1 MSSGLVWIKAHIR
14 AILYTG
20 LVIFLMIMFKEA
32 LYEQLHRVTSEERY
46 SHAPLVFC
54 MALYLIWIKR
64 FEIENHNNGAWPG
77 VIISIV
83 AGAALII
90 GELSA
95 IWTFVQYGMLL
106 MCFGL
111 AWTMIGKQIRKILIP
126 FLHLFLV
133 IPLPYMLDVML
144 SGKMQL
150 ISSDLGVTFSRMLG
164 MSVFQEGNIIDLGI
178 YKLQVVEACSG
189 LNYMYPLMTIGLMMG
204 YMYIAPFWARSILF
218 LSSVPI
224 SIVMNSLRIAMVA
237 WLVNHSG
244 IQAAEG
250 FMHYFEGWV
259 IFILCIALLLI
270 EAKLLNMIVG
280 LNNRT
285 LANRTLAKSFD
296 YLESRH
302 SAQPAESD
310 LANSDHASARHVYTS
325 RVKPIPIAIGITIVL
340 LAAFSTFTIKHRDEI
355 IPKRL
360 NFDSYPLEIA
370 GWKGRTYEF
379 ENGENEVLQLKDYL
393 LVNYNKANTNINLY
407 AGYTDSQR
415 NGSVPHSPKAC
426 IPGGGWEITD
436 TRLREITIDA
446 DKTIKVTR
454 MMIAKGESKQLVYY
468 WFHQRGRD
476 LSNEFSMKFALL
488 YDAIKMNRTDGAIV
502 RFTVPVYQSEVEAD
516 NQLTEFIRLNYP
528 ILPRFIPN

>member
-1 MSSGLVWIKAHIR
+1 MKDVTGWLKSHIR
-14 AILYTG
+14 AVLYVL
-20 LVIFLMIMFKEA
+20 LVIFLVITFRDA
-32 LYEQLHRVTSEERY
+32 LHEQLVRVTHEERY
-46 SHAPLVFC
+46 SHAPLVFF

-64 FEIENHNNGAWPG
+64 FEIKNNNDGPWIG
-77 VIISIV
+77 VAITIF
-83 AGAALII
+83 AGVALIV

-95 IWTFVQYGMLL
+95 IWTIVQYGMLL

-111 AWTMIGKQIRKILIP
+111 AWTMIGKQIKKILIP

-150 ISSDLGVTFSRMLG
+150 VSTDLGVAISRLLG
-164 MSVFQEGNIIDLGI
+164 MTVFQDGNIIDLGI

-204 YMYIAPFWARSILF
+204 YMYKAPFYARAILF

-224 SIVMNSLRIAMVA
+224 SIVMNSVRIAVVA
-237 WLVNHSG
+237 VLVNRSG
-244 IQAAEG
+244 IEAAEG

-259 IFILCIALLLI
+259 IFLICIGLLLL
-270 EAKLLNMIVG
+270 EAKLLNIALK

-285 LANRTLAKSFD
+285 LAASFD
-296 YLESRH
+296 YLETKHH
-302 SAQPAESD
+302 SDSPDVRDHIQRLPIIVGISIVI
-310 LANSDHASARHVYTS
+310 LAS
-325 RVKPIPIAIGITIVL
+325 L
-340 LAAFSTFTIKHRDEI
+340 STFTIKHRDEV
-355 IPKRL
+355 IPERAY
-360 NFDSYPLEIA
+360 FSSFPLEIN

-379 ENGENEVLQLKDYL
+379 ENGENQILQLKDYL
-393 LVNYNKANTNINLY
+393 LVNYNKSNTNINLY

-415 NGSVPHSPKAC
+415 SGSVPHSPKAC
-426 IPGGGWEITD
+426 IPGGGWEITNTKLHEVMIND
-436 TRLREITIDA
+436 Q
-446 DKTIKVTR
+446 KTIKVTR
-454 MMIAKGESKQLVYY
+454 MLISKGESKQLVYY

-502 RFTVPVYQSEVEAD
+502 RYTVPVYKSEAESDRVLA
-516 NQLTEFIRLNYP
+516 EFISQSYP
-528 ILPRFIPN
+528 LLPRYIPD